1 MNMAETIHPY
11 QRLQTELAE
20 LILNTPAGERLPS
33 EPQLAR
39 QLGVSRATLREAMRS
54 FEGQGL
60 IRRRQGIGTFVV
72 GRTQVIDTGLE
83 VLQSIEA
90 LAVKIGL
97 QVSMGDLKIRR
108 IHADAEAAKALGVE
122 VGTPLINVSRV
133 ITAENR
139 PVAYLVDIMPENVL
153 TETDLEQGFT
163 GSVLDL
169 ILRRGSPSLANSYTE
184 IYAVAAPSDIA
195 RSLEI
200 QRGDVLL
207 MFQGNL
213 YDETGRVVIFSK
225 SYFIPGHFRFHVIRR
240 VGKINLPST
249 NDL

>member
-1 MNMAETIHPY
+1 MADTIHPY

-33 EPQLAR
+33 EPQLAK

-72 GRTQVIDTGLE
+72 GRTQVIETGLE
-83 VLQSIEA
+83 VLQSIET
-90 LAVKIGL
+90 LADRIGL
-97 QVSMGDLKIRR
+97 QVAMGDLQIRQ
-108 IHADAEAAKALGVE
+108 IDADAESAQALGVE
-122 VGTPLINVSRV
+122 IGSPLIRVSRV
-133 ITAENR
+133 IMAESR
-139 PVAYLVDIMPENVL
+139 PVAYLVDILPDNVL

-169 ILRRGSPSLANSYTE
+169 LLRRGTPPLRDSFTE
-184 IYAVAAPSDIA
+184 INAAAAPAEIA

-207 MFQGNL
+207 MFQANL
-213 YDETGRVVIFSK
+213 YDESGRVVIYSK
-225 SYFIPGHFRFHVIRR
+225 SYFIPGHFRFHVLRR
-240 VGKINLPST
+240 VGHIQPT
-249 NDL
+249 HANDK